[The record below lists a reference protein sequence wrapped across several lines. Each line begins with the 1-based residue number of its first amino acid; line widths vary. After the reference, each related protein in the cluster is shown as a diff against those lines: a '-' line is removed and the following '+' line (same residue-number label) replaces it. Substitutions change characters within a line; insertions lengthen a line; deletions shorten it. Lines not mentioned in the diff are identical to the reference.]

1 MQCHKTNSD
10 VITMTNQDNGMCCR
24 ELVRTSSWFQ
34 FCMSFIGG
42 GGGAGG
48 KELCKPFRQ
57 CTINSKEK
65 HVAILNGTRRHIAF
79 SFLIE
84 FLNIAGHFMLSLFL
98 GIGNC

>member
-1 MQCHKTNSD
+1 MQCHK
-10 VITMTNQDNGMCCR
+10 TMTNQDNGMCCR

-42 GGGAGG
+42 GGGGGAGG

-65 HVAILNGTRRHIAF
+65 HVAILDGTR
-79 SFLIE
+79 
-84 FLNIAGHFMLSLFL
+84 
-98 GIGNC
+98 